1 VKKYCNFCGEPM
13 LPEAKECKQCGWDV
27 SQDAAPTIDPGDRR
41 ARIGVTA
48 ALVVAYGVM
57 WTMAQSAPAEEVS
70 APRPP
75 AAAVADQVEEP
86 IAQPAVALGT
96 MPAVVAS
103 TPAAGAAPS
112 ALITIKVANTKSS
125 TVPARDAL
133 QYAFDLPE
141 TDQKCKLVGSTKGIG
156 GFGRNIEIFLLTD
169 DEYVFWHANPV
180 AIAQSSW
187 ETYRGSENTLSYDLK
202 SAGTYHF
209 IVSNE
214 MSSTPS
220 VIAVKAQV
228 KCAR

>member
-1 VKKYCNFCGEPM
+1 LKKYCNFCGEPM
-13 LPEAKECKQCGWDV
+13 LPEARECKQCGWDV
-27 SQDAAPTIDPGDRR
+27 SQDAPPSIDPGDRK

-48 ALVVAYGVM
+48 GLLVAYGVM
-57 WTMAQSAPAEEVS
+57 WTMAQSAPAEELS
-70 APRPP
+70 MPRQLP
-75 AAAVADQVEEP
+75 AAVAEQVEEP
-86 IAQPAVALGT
+86 IAQPAVVLGT
-96 MPAVVAS
+96 MPARVPS
-103 TPAAGAAPS
+103 TPAPGVAPS
-112 ALITIKVANTKSS
+112 ALISIKVADAKST

-141 TDQKCKLVGSTKGIG
+141 TSQKCRLIGSTKGVG

-169 DEYVFWHANPV
+169 DEYVFWHANPA

-214 MSSTPS
+214 MSSTPQM
-220 VIAVKAQV
+220 IAVKAQV